1 MSRLR
6 AWIRSFFG
14 FSRSETNAF
23 LILLPIMAAL
33 LFSAPVYRWWLGSR
47 SVDGPENNRLM
58 DSLVASWK
66 WDKPADSVSKE
77 RPQLFSFDPNT
88 ASFDDLKNLGFS
100 DRLSHRIMNYR
111 TKGGTF
117 KVKRDLLK
125 LYGMDSSLVSR
136 LYPLI
141 ELPEKITPAATHRF
155 PVAATVRSTPS
166 DLNLADSAQLIQ
178 IYGIGPTL
186 TLRIIK
192 YRDRLGGFISGDQ
205 LTEVYGLDSVVIHRL
220 KKRTF
225 IRDDFKPRQINVNAA
240 DEQELHSL
248 PYIKLHL
255 AKSIAAYRF
264 QHGDFAS
271 LAELS
276 QIELMDESPFQKLKP
291 YLTVKD

>member
-77 RPQLFSFDPNT
+77 HPPLFSFDPNT

-155 PVAATVRSTPS
+155 PVAATVRSTPF

-240 DEQELHSL
+240 DEQELWRLCL
-248 PYIKLHL
+248 PCRVE
-255 AKSIAAYRF
+255 AN
-264 QHGDFAS
+264 
-271 LAELS
+271 
-276 QIELMDESPFQKLKP
+276 
-291 YLTVKD
+291 